1 MSTFGEKRKR
11 SSFRIPI
18 VIIQNSSTV
27 TGTTNGG
34 TMDGSK
40 NRKMMMHSTLV
51 RHGAA
56 IEQLLLGQETSAAMD
71 ESTGTSS
78 IRTRLCEK
86 DKRINYQHTRHINN
100 ISNINNKPLQPMMH
114 VGSRLSVPA
123 YPSLI
128 TNK

>member
-56 IEQLLLGQETSAAMD
+56 IEQLLLRQETHQ
-71 ESTGTSS
+71 
-78 IRTRLCEK
+78 
-86 DKRINYQHTRHINN
+86 QHQQHQQQT
-100 ISNINNKPLQPMMH
+100 
-114 VGSRLSVPA
+114 PA
-123 YPSLI
+123 
-128 TNK
+128 TNDARG

>member
-56 IEQLLLGQETSAAMD
+56 IEQLLLRQ
-71 ESTGTSS
+71 GTSS

-114 VGSRLSVPA
+114 VGSR
-123 YPSLI
+123 
-128 TNK
+128 